1 MAFSKLK
8 VIVTAAHVVQDE
20 DGAQL
25 IPGFVYDVKDGPV
38 IQQLLADDSL
48 RTVPSKEEAAAEF
61 VAPKPAKTTKDSAS
75 ADSNPS

>member
-8 VIVTAAHVVQDE
+8 VLVTAAHVVLDD

-25 IPGFVYDVKDGPV
+25 IPGFVYDVKDAPV

-48 RTVPSKEEAAAEF
+48 RVVPVKYEEAAQ
-61 VAPKPAKTTKDSAS
+61 VVDSKPAKTTKDSAS

>member
-8 VIVTAAHVVQDE
+8 VVVTAAHVVQDA

-25 IPGFVYDVKDGPV
+25 VPGYVYDVKDAPV
-38 IQQLLADDSL
+38 IQQLIEDGQLKVAVTSE
-48 RTVPSKEEAAAEF
+48 KEE
-61 VAPKPAKTTKDSAS
+61 VKTPSTSTAKNNKDSAS

>member
-8 VIVTAAHVVQDE
+8 VVVTAAHVVLDD

-25 IPGFVYDVKDGPV
+25 IPGFVYDVNDAPV
-38 IQQLLADDSL
+38 IQQLLADDAL
-48 RTVPSKEEAAAEF
+48 RVVPSKEEDAAKADD
-61 VAPKPAKTTKDSAS
+61 PKPAKPTKDSAS

>member
-8 VIVTAAHVVQDE
+8 VIVTAAHVVQDA

-25 IPGFVYDVKDGPV
+25 IPGFVYDVKDAPV
-38 IQQLLADDSL
+38 IQQLIEDDAL
-48 RTVPSKEEAAAEF
+48 RVVPSKEADTEE
-61 VAPKPAKTTKDSAS
+61 VVIPKTVKTTKDSAS

>member
-8 VIVTAAHVVQDE
+8 VIVTAAHVVQDA

-25 IPGFVYDVKDGPV
+25 VPGFVYDVKDAPV

-48 RTVPSKEEAAAEF
+48 RVVPSQETESTEV
-61 VAPKPAKTTKDSAS
+61 VAPKTAKTTRDSAS

>member
-8 VIVTAAHVVQDE
+8 VLVTAAHVVLDD

-25 IPGFVYDVKDGPV
+25 IPGFVYDVKDAPV

-48 RTVPSKEEAAAEF
+48 RLVPAREEEAKPNASS
-61 VAPKPAKTTKDSAS
+61 KPAQTTKDSAS

>member
-1 MAFSKLK
+1 MAYSKLK
-8 VIVTAAHVVQDE
+8 VIVTAAHVVQDA

-25 IPGFVYDVKDGPV
+25 IPGFVYDVKDAPV

-48 RTVPSKEEAAAEF
+48 RVVPSKETEATENFAS
-61 VAPKPAKTTKDSAS
+61 KPAKNTKDSAS

>member
-1 MAFSKLK
+1 MAQSKLK
-8 VIVTAAHVVQDE
+8 VVVTAAHVVLDD

-25 IPGFVYDVKDGPV
+25 IPGFVYDVKDAPV

-48 RTVPSKEEAAAEF
+48 RVVPDKEEDSAEA
-61 VAPKPAKTTKDSAS
+61 VAPKPAKTKDSAS